1 MKILFAS
8 FECAP
13 FAKVGGLGDVIGTLP
28 RFLRSRTRDV
38 RVVVPL
44 HRSIDRARHQ
54 LTPTDERITIP
65 IAGAVHEGHIWE
77 GKLPGGVPVYFV
89 ECAAFFDRD
98 EIYAGP
104 HGDYPDNALR
114 FIFFCRAVLEVAKA
128 VEFRPDIVHAHDMQ
142 TGLIPAFL
150 RTTHRVDA
158 WFNHTRSVFTIH
170 NIAYQGIYPREV
182 HRIAGLGPAEFTPET
197 AEFYGNIN
205 LMKAG
210 ITFADA
216 VTTVSPTYAQLISS
230 SFAEA
235 QGLEGVLAVVRTR
248 GRLFGILNGVDYDE
262 WNPSTDPR
270 IAARYDADH
279 LEGKQACTA
288 ALRARCGFPEMPVPV
303 LGMVSR
309 LDALKGFDLIV
320 QVLPCL
326 LESGRAQAVVLG
338 RGAPGIRVALQDLQR
353 RFPDR
358 MALCCA
364 FDNELAHAIY
374 SGSDLFLMPSRSEPC
389 GISQMIAM
397 TYGSIP
403 VVFRTGGLADT
414 VEPWDPAA
422 GTGTGFVFERF
433 SADEFSAAIE
443 RALTALAD
451 PAQRAALVRNAMKTD
466 FSWRR
471 SAAQYVRVY
480 ERLVCRAARRVSRS
494 PHPA

>member
-1 MKILFAS
+1 MNVLFAS

-28 RFLRSRTRDV
+28 RFLRARRRDV
-38 RVVVPL
+38 RVVLPL
-44 HRSIDRARHQ
+44 HRGIERARHG
-54 LTPTDERITIP
+54 LSPTAERVTVTV
-65 IAGAVHEGHIWE
+65 AGALHGGRIWE
-77 GKLPGGVPVYFV
+77 GRLAGGVPVYFV

-104 HGDYPDNALR
+104 QGDYPDNALR
-114 FIFFCRAVLEVAKA
+114 FIFFCRAALEVAKA
-128 VEFRPDIVHAHDMQ
+128 MEFRPDIVHAHDMQ

-158 WFNHTRSVFTIH
+158 WFNHTRSVFTVH
-170 NIAYQGIYPREV
+170 NIAYQGVFPREV

-210 ITFADA
+210 IAFADA

-235 QGLEGVLAVVRTR
+235 QGLEGILAAVRTR

-262 WNPSTDPR
+262 WNPTADPR
-270 IAARYDADH
+270 IEAPFDADH
-279 LEGKQACTA
+279 PEGKRACTA
-288 ALRARCGFPEMPVPV
+288 ALRARCGFTDPSVPV

-309 LDALKGFDLIV
+309 LDALKGFDLVV
-320 QVLPCL
+320 QVLPRL
-326 LESGRAQAVVLG
+326 LEDGRVQAVVLG
-338 RGAPGIRVALQDLQR
+338 RGAPDIRTALEEFQR
-353 RFPDR
+353 RYPDR
-358 MALCCA
+358 MKLYSE
-364 FDNELAHAIY
+364 FDNDLAHAIY
-374 SGSDLFLMPSRSEPC
+374 AGSDLFLMPSRSEPC

-414 VEPWDPAA
+414 VEAWNPDTR
-422 GTGTGFVFERF
+422 TGTGFVFDRF
-433 SADEFSAAIE
+433 DAGDCLRAVESALA
-443 RALTALAD
+443 ALAD
-451 PAQRAALVRNAMKTD
+451 PVQRAVLMRNAMTTD
-466 FSWRR
+466 FSWKR
-471 SAAQYVRVY
+471 SASQYVRVY
-480 ERLVCRAARRVSRS
+480 ERLLSGRSRYT
-494 PHPA
+494 A